1 MRTRAVALSV
11 AAIAAASIAGGHDVT
26 AGPRRSGRL
35 VRVPR
40 PPLRL
45 STAVR
50 TCELFE
56 ENRAVCNR
64 PVETGEIGVVIDEQA
79 NVGPATIRGVAP
91 QTDACGN
98 LAVWNIEFEL
108 QTSGTVDS
116 PGRGLLV
123 LDLPLEERARTLSPP
138 STAPRDGE
146 RVLEVIDVDGD
157 GDGDLR
163 VSQYSCDHA
172 GALDRTSRPTHI
184 CTDTWLTVR
193 DRWQRAR
200 SDRSPVC
207 DR

>member
-1 MRTRAVALSV
+1 MRARAVALSV
-11 AAIAAASIAGGHDVT
+11 AAIATLVTAGGRDVE
-26 AGPRRSGRL
+26 AGPRRAGRL

-40 PPLRL
+40 PPPRL

-56 ENRAVCNR
+56 ENHAVCSR
-64 PVETGEIGVVIDEQA
+64 PVEPGEIGVVVDEQT
-79 NVGPATIRGVAP
+79 NVGPATIRAVAP
-91 QTDACGN
+91 QTDGCGN

-108 QTSGTVDS
+108 QSSGADK

-123 LDLPLEERARTLSPP
+123 LDFPVEERARTLSPP
-138 STAPRDGE
+138 SSGPRDGE
-146 RVLEVIDVDGD
+146 RVLEVLDADGD

-172 GALDRTSRPTHI
+172 GVLDRTARPSHI
-184 CTDTWLTVR
+184 CTDTWLAVR